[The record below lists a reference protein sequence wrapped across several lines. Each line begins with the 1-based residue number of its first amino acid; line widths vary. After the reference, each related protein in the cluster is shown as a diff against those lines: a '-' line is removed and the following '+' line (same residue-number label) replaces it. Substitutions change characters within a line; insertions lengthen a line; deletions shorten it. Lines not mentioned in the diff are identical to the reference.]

1 MSDEC
6 LTPAPAVIYGHACM
20 GGRRSVSSAGPQSR
34 AWNEWPRGGAGRG
47 MRSSP
52 LAGMSGRT
60 RRSEEFVEQGHNG
73 DADDQQRAELDGEFL
88 FHFLDVA
95 FQFSSGNLKVGLDF
109 VNVVL

>member
-1 MSDEC
+1 MPDPSPRRHLWTC
-6 LTPAPAVIYGHACM
+6 LHGWQAFGEL
-20 GGRRSVSSAGPQSR
+20 SR
-34 AWNEWPRGGAGRG
+34 AAESRLERVAEGGAGRG